1 MVLKKLKVGMLV
13 YDVREAKGLHR
24 FNVRWQSWSVVI
36 NQIDEENERVFAS
49 WSGNSP
55 EWYEKRIWSK
65 WRLKRPVN

>member
-36 NQIDEENERVFAS
+36 NQIDEENEMFS
-49 WSGNSP
+49 
-55 EWYEKRIWSK
+55 
-65 WRLKRPVN
+65 VNVNDSSVTCCVWER